1 VILNRDSKEDIMFD
15 PILTAARIEEWPTLA
30 TLPTALTKALG
41 IFRAIADTAAPAP
54 TIDWNKITPGN
65 APAAVVAYAEAHA
78 LAAGYAAAH
87 RAMLAE
93 AADRVLSTAGE
104 HADEIIAA
112 LSPSFLD
119 SARVFTDSVNALP
132 SAAGTAELVAAGAAA
147 VGAYHAA
154 IDAQRHL
161 LAVRGLVFD
170 FADLPGQAANGY
182 DRVCTLATPHS
193 AADLAQLDTGD
204 ASVEGLDDV
213 LVAIARLGLEWTL
226 RAPRDAQALRTEL
239 TTAVLAS

>member
-1 VILNRDSKEDIMFD
+1 MFD
-15 PILTAARIEEWPTLA
+15 PIITASRVEDWPTLA
-30 TLPTALTKALG
+30 TLPTPLTKALG

-65 APAAVVAYAEAHA
+65 APAAVVAYAEQHA

-93 AADRVLSTAGE
+93 AANRVLSTAGE

-112 LSPSFLD
+112 LSPAFLD
-119 SARVFTDSVNALP
+119 SARTFTDSVNALP
-132 SAAGTAELVAAGAAA
+132 PAAGTAELVAAGAAA

-170 FADLPGQAANGY
+170 FADLPGQAASY
-182 DRVCTLATPHS
+182 DRSVTMATPQTV
-193 AADLAQLDTGD
+193 ADVTLLDTGD
-204 ASVEGLDDV
+204 ASIEGLDDI

-226 RAPRDAQALRTEL
+226 RAPRDAQALRAEL